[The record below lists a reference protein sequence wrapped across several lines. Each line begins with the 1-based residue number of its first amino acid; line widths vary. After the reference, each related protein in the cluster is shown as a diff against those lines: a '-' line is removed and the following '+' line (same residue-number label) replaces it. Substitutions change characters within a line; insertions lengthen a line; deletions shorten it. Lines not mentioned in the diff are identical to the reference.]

1 MKKILCML
9 ISIIVFGSTFL
20 FNVQAQQPT
29 EQIVSK
35 AENEIIIHIT
45 DKNEIQKYQESL
57 NEEYDPNLIEVYK
70 IEKEEN
76 IVVNDNKND
85 SRALGN
91 DFYIKNKVTT
101 NSTDFTKLLRQYNRP
116 AGTVKIKD
124 SISISN
130 EFSAEAGVDA
140 EVITAQL
147 GYSVTATNTFSI
159 EWTNKYSYPITI
171 KIYPIYSITKGELW
185 EDDIFFDDNI
195 GKFTSKRAVGDEIR
209 VYKNS

>member
-91 DFYIKNKVTT
+91 DFYIKK
-101 NSTDFTKLLRQYNRP
+101 KLLLIVLILLNY
-116 AGTVKIKD
+116 
-124 SISISN
+124 
-130 EFSAEAGVDA
+130 
-140 EVITAQL
+140 
-147 GYSVTATNTFSI
+147 
-159 EWTNKYSYPITI
+159 
-171 KIYPIYSITKGELW
+171 
-185 EDDIFFDDNI
+185 
-195 GKFTSKRAVGDEIR
+195 
-209 VYKNS
+209 